1 MLLTDGAITD
11 FHETK
16 LLIIELSELPCSI
29 IIIGVGTA
37 NFSKME
43 ELDSDDGLLRV
54 GNNVAKRDIV

>member
-29 IIIGVGTA
+29 IIIGVGSA
-37 NFSKME
+37 NFQKME
-43 ELDSDDGLLRV
+43 DLDSDGGLL
-54 GNNVAKRDIV
+54 